1 MLPAVAEIILV
12 DDFLFWLRKNFL
24 EPRPSFILELKLR
37 ELVDARDPVIL
48 FTDNELMQMRIVP
61 THRHL
66 NDPVELGEC
75 SVAWDLYPPPDR
87 RANVLQSN
95 LELIGRHRFGFFHE
109 SSSAFPLNFK
119 TTQEVRLFPH
129 ALRHR

>member
-24 EPRPSFILELKLR
+24 EPELR

-87 RANVLQSN
+87 RPNVLQSN
-95 LELIGRHRFGFFHE
+95 LELIDLCLFCFFQDAWPSLH
-109 SSSAFPLNFK
+109 
-119 TTQEVRLFPH
+119 
-129 ALRHR
+129 